1 MHRNRASQHSRNA
14 AIATNNTQNCKCLVR
29 WSTYCLFLISLLP
42 VADGAAWTWQANCHF
57 HFLLKFVK
65 DKSIWVRNTW
75 FCSNISKQKTNKI
88 NRTLLFIQHNYTDE
102 LKSTKQTNFMF
113 FFKKKSIVGN
123 FCSKKTEKS
132 SFVWKIKEFS
142 IQYSAP
148 LNTKLHNRWSR
159 NQNLNEV
166 VLRSFI
172 VPVTSVDVT
181 QSHCHTDILP
191 HSLLYTLTHAK

>member
-1 MHRNRASQHSRNA
+1 MHRHTASQHSRNA

-65 DKSIWVRNTW
+65 DKSIWVKNTW

-113 FFKKKSIVGN
+113 FLKKKVLWEI
-123 FCSKKTEKS
+123 
-132 SFVWKIKEFS
+132 FVPKR
-142 IQYSAP
+142 
-148 LNTKLHNRWSR
+148 LR
-159 NQNLNEV
+159 NQALFE
-166 VLRSFI
+166 
-172 VPVTSVDVT
+172 
-181 QSHCHTDILP
+181 
-191 HSLLYTLTHAK
+191 K